1 MISETEFYCDIFEE
15 FIDLDNFYQE
25 NELWKSNSIIK
36 LMQISNRDDNKNVIE
51 KGLKIILKLCKFKE
65 CGKLLDSYEIES
77 FDIRDLIE
85 TEKQAF
91 DSILVAE
98 FT

>member
-1 MISETEFYCDIFEE
+1 MISETEFYSDIFEE
-15 FIDLDNFYQE
+15 FIDLDNLYQE

-36 LMQISNRDDNKNVIE
+36 LMQISNGDDTKNVIE
-51 KGLKIILKLCKFKE
+51 KGLKIILNLCNFKE
-65 CGKLLDSYEIES
+65 CGKILDSYEIES

-85 TEKQAF
+85 PEKRVF

>member
-1 MISETEFYCDIFEE
+1 MKK
-15 FIDLDNFYQE
+15 NVV
-25 NELWKSNSIIK
+25 IIK
-36 LMQISNRDDNKNVIE
+36 LMQISNEDDNKKIIE
-51 KGLKIILKLCKFKE
+51 KGLKIILNLCEFKE
-65 CGKLLDSYEIES
+65 CGNLLDSYEIES

-85 TEKQAF
+85 SEKQVF